1 MRTFANIK
9 KITIKRTPKKEGEKF
24 YHISQ
29 DILKSAMQN
38 IKKVSALKLYLYLS
52 RNSNNVVWD
61 YVKEQFI
68 DWSNLSTNVPNDA
81 IKELVELG
89 YLLPIDGSKTKY
101 TFYDSLELA
110 EQYKEKQI
118 KEEQEL
124 KIKENIK
131 KDTIEP
137 FVF

>member
-1 MRTFANIK
+1 MRTFANIR
-9 KITIKRTPKKEGEKF
+9 KIKIKRTPKKEGEAY

-52 RNSNNVVWD
+52 KNSNNVDWD
-61 YVKEQFI
+61 YVKENFI
-68 DWSNLSTNVPNDA
+68 EWSNLSTNVPNDA
-81 IKELVELG
+81 IDELVELG

-101 TFYDSLELA
+101 IFYDSLELA